1 MLTMYQQ
8 ITIQT
13 LHKQGEKKSRIAR
26 QLGCHRNT
34 VLNIVK
40 RNKVIEKQ
48 TRASSSVFDPYKQ
61 KISEYLDKKI
71 SRLRIFELLGE
82 GYGVMSTYINL
93 CKYIQKQFPKKVEA
107 YGVQVVEPG
116 EVAEIDFG
124 YLGLLP
130 GLQGL
135 PVKTYGLAVILPYSK
150 LDFYAICYNQK
161 LETLVKELR
170 NAFDYFSGV
179 PRKLKVD
186 NMKTAIL
193 KNQHYDLEFNQDFLE
208 FAGHYNTVILPC
220 SPYSPEQKGTVESG
234 IKYLQGNFIAGREFK
249 DDADIK
255 RQLKSWMDNYAN
267 VRTHGTTR
275 KIPLEVFKLEE
286 KGKLQ
291 PLPREEF
298 AFFNRAER
306 VVSAN
311 CHIHFENNYYSVPA
325 SLVGKEVTL
334 RWNDHLLRIIH
345 QGEQVVLHQKVTGSI
360 GNYVTERNH
369 LPNYKIYSQTEYQA
383 KYESKM
389 VDIGEYAHQYF
400 TMLLDT
406 KQSYWFRNVRII
418 LGLEKEYGRQALN
431 LTLKRALFYQAV
443 DIIIIKNI
451 LLKKLY
457 LLEIEPGLDKCN
469 SNDAHTMSRSLDYY
483 QGGGIS

>member
-1 MLTMYQQ
+1 M
-8 ITIQT
+8 
-13 LHKQGEKKSRIAR
+13 K
-26 QLGCHRNT
+26 
-34 VLNIVK
+34 
-40 RNKVIEKQ
+40 KVI
-48 TRASSSVFDPYKQ
+48 
-61 KISEYLDKKI
+61 I
-71 SRLRIFELLGE
+71 
-82 GYGVMSTYINL
+82 
-93 CKYIQKQFPKKVEA
+93 
-107 YGVQVVEPG
+107 
-116 EVAEIDFG
+116 
-124 YLGLLP
+124 
-130 GLQGL
+130 
-135 PVKTYGLAVILPYSK
+135 
-150 LDFYAICYNQK
+150 
-161 LETLVKELR
+161 
-170 NAFDYFSGV
+170 
-179 PRKLKVD
+179 
-186 NMKTAIL
+186 

-267 VRTHGTTR
+267 VRIHGTTR
-275 KIPLEVFKLEE
+275 KIPKEVFELEE

-334 RWNDHLLRIIH
+334 RWNDHLLRVIYL
-345 QGEQVVLHQKVTGSI
+345 GEQVALHCKTTGQ
-360 GNYVTERNH
+360 GNYVTERSH
-369 LPNYKIYSQTEYQA
+369 LPDYKIYSQTEYQA

-389 VDIGEYAHQYF
+389 ADIGEYAHQYF

-451 LLKKLY
+451 LEKRLY
-457 LLEIEPGLDKCN
+457 LLELEPVLEKVSDN
-469 SNDAHTMSRSLDYY
+469 SDMNRSLNYY
-483 QGGGIS
+483 EGLSL